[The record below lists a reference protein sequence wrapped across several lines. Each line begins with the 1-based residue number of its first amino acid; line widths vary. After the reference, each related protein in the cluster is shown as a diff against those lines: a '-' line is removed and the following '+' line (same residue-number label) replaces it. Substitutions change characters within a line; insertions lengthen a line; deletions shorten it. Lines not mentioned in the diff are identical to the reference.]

1 MSEVA
6 RVENQ
11 RQTVPLR
18 SGGIDV
24 EALMMRAIDQGVPVE
39 TLERLLAM
47 RTAIK
52 AEHAKEAYYEA
63 LGAFQSACP
72 AIPKERIVKGKNGDV
87 RYRYA
92 SLDDIVS
99 AVSPHL
105 KEYGLSYTIKT
116 EQKDNFIIA
125 TCIVNHISGH
135 SESSTFP
142 VPIDS
147 DSFMNKAQQAGSAM
161 TYAKRYAFCNAFG
174 IMTTDE
180 DDDAQAMGGISPQD
194 IYRRALA
201 HGNALRKWWQ
211 SIEAIRGSLS
221 VNDYESAAEA
231 MSEIPR
237 EDQKALWL
245 ATTKGG
251 IYTTEEREK
260 MRSTEWLEAWKPY
273 AKDNAGLDDDGEEAS

>member
-1 MSEVA
+1 M
-6 RVENQ
+6 
-11 RQTVPLR
+11 
-18 SGGIDV
+18 
-24 EALMMRAIDQGVPVE
+24 
-39 TLERLLAM
+39 
-47 RTAIK
+47 
-52 AEHAKEAYYEA
+52 
-63 LGAFQSACP
+63 
-72 AIPKERIVKGKNGDV
+72 
-87 RYRYA
+87 
-92 SLDDIVS
+92 
-99 AVSPHL
+99 
-105 KEYGLSYTIKT
+105 
-116 EQKDNFIIA
+116 
-125 TCIVNHISGH
+125 
-135 SESSTFP
+135 
-142 VPIDS
+142 
-147 DSFMNKAQQAGSAM
+147 
-161 TYAKRYAFCNAFG
+161 
-174 IMTTDE
+174 DE
-180 DDDAQAMGGISPQD
+180 DDDAQAMGGTSPQD